1 MKIKS
6 TFASFGLFA
15 FFLIACN
22 SKENNQDEILLDEVI
37 SVKTYTLTPT
47 DQAFRVSGSGILGT
61 QEEARYSFKLGGV
74 IDRIFVNEGEE
85 FQKGQLLAKLKL
97 LEIESAETQAILGM
111 EKAQRDFERVSNLF
125 ADSVATLEQL
135 QNSKTALEL
144 ATKDLEA
151 VRFNKQ
157 YAFIYARNHGY
168 VSRKLANEGEV
179 IGGGVPL
186 LAVNENYNQEWVL
199 RVGLSDR
206 DWAQIEIGNPCQVI
220 LAAFPDQTF
229 EGKVFRKS
237 AAAEQGSGSFQVE
250 IKLKSEGSNPA
261 IGMFGKALIET
272 AKTSH
277 IVPIP
282 YDALIEAD
290 GKYAFVFVPD
300 GDTKVKKLPIII
312 ENFDREYVN
321 VRRGLENIHQVIIS
335 NSAFLNE
342 SSTINIIN

>member
-6 TFASFGLFA
+6 TYASFVILA
-15 FFLIACN
+15 FLLIACN
-22 SKENNQDEILLDEVI
+22 SRENDQDEILLDEVI
-37 SVKTYTLTPT
+37 SVRTYKLKSTV
-47 DQAFRVSGSGILGT
+47 QAYRVSGSGILGT
-61 QEEARYSFKLGGV
+61 QDEARYSFKLGGV

-85 FQKGQLLAKLKL
+85 FQKGQLLAQLKL
-97 LEIESAETQAILGM
+97 VEIESGETQAMLGL
-111 EKAQRDFERVSNLF
+111 EKAQRDFERVSNLY

-135 QNSKTALEL
+135 QNSKTALEI

-179 IGGGVPL
+179 IGGGIPL
-186 LAVNENYNQEWVL
+186 MVVNENSNQEWVL

-206 DWAQIEIGNPCQVI
+206 DWAQIEIGNPSYVTMT
-220 LAAFPDQTF
+220 AFPDQIF

-237 AAAEQGSGSFQVE
+237 AAAEQGTGSFQVE
-250 IKLKSEGSNPA
+250 IKLENQGFNPA
-261 IGMFGKALIET
+261 IGMFGKAVIET
-272 AKTSH
+272 AKTSQ
-277 IVPIP
+277 IVKIP

-300 GDTKVKKLPIII
+300 GDTRVKKLPIIL
-312 ENFDREYVN
+312 ESFDREYVN
-321 VRRGLENIHQVIIS
+321 IRRGLENVLEVIIS

-342 SSTINIIN
+342 SSKINIIN

>member
-6 TFASFGLFA
+6 TYASFGLLA

-37 SVKTYTLTPT
+37 SVKTYKLTTT
-47 DQAFRVSGSGILGT
+47 DRAFRVSGSGILGT
-61 QEEARYSFKLGGV
+61 QDEARYSFKLGGV

-85 FQKGQLLAKLKL
+85 FQKGQLLAQLKL
-97 LEIESAETQAILGM
+97 VEIESGETQAMLGL

-135 QNSKTALEL
+135 QNSRTALEL

-151 VRFNKQ
+151 VRFNKE

-186 LAVNENYNQEWVL
+186 LAVNENSNQEWVL

-206 DWAQIEIGNPCQVI
+206 DWAQIEIGNPSQVI
-220 LAAFPDQTF
+220 LAAFPNQIF

-237 AAAEQGSGSFQVE
+237 AAADQGSGSFQVE

-272 AKTSH
+272 AKTSQ

-321 VRRGLENIHQVIIS
+321 VRRGLENIQQVIIS